1 MSKIKEL
8 ETLLKTD
15 VLVEVEEEIVAIEKL
30 LKENSDNK
38 NLKIELEYMQDVR
51 KFYNEALSQIEKRQ
65 LSEEEAN
72 NILLDLDDMRADDE
86 DEI

>member
-51 KFYNEALSQIEKRQ
+51 KFYNEALSQIEKGQ